1 MRAIACES
9 LGEPPSAVPRS
20 LQSKPAFFKNSSI
33 LDLDWNISLARM
45 AWIRLDWRMK
55 LCYGHICG
63 KTELGWTGKLMED
76 GARVKWRLD
85 RVRLGMGCRLLPI

>member
-1 MRAIACES
+1 
-9 LGEPPSAVPRS
+9 
-20 LQSKPAFFKNSSI
+20 
-33 LDLDWNISLARM
+33 M